1 MNKLNI
7 PIYYAVYITSKS
19 SRYFQKRLKYTDT
32 YESIEYRNK
41 LVKREIDY
49 MHEIELAREMNS
61 QLASLS
67 EDQRLNKKK
76 QLHINNTINRFD
88 YINKSI
94 QIIQEVISKQ
104 K

>member
-7 PIYYAVYITSKS
+7 PIYYAVYITSNS

-94 QIIQEVISKQ
+94 QIIQEVIKKQ

>member
-7 PIYYAVYITSKS
+7 PIYFTLYKASTKPAF
-19 SRYFQKRLKYTDT
+19 FQKRLKCTDT

-49 MHEIELAREMNS
+49 IHEIELAREMNACNM
-61 QLASLS
+61 L
-67 EDQRLNKKK
+67 ENQRLNTTKNF
-76 QLHINNTINRFD
+76 HITPTGNRFD

>member
-7 PIYYAVYITSKS
+7 PIYFTLYKASTKPAF
-19 SRYFQKRLKYTDT
+19 FQKRLKCTDT

-49 MHEIELAREMNS
+49 MHEIERAREINT
-61 QLASLS
+61 QLASMS
-67 EDQRLNKKK
+67 EDQRLNKKI

-94 QIIQEVISKQ
+94 QIIQEVLKKQ
-104 K
+104 T

>member
-1 MNKLNI
+1 MNKLNK
-7 PIYYAVYITSKS
+7 PIYFTLYKASTKPAV
-19 SRYFQKRLKYTDT
+19 FQKRLKYTDT

-41 LVKREIDY
+41 LLKRELDY
-49 MHEIELAREMNS
+49 MHEIKRSRETNA

-76 QLHINNTINRFD
+76 QLHINSTLNRFD